1 MWLQITKYWRFTPV
15 GVRKVMKRGMDIS
28 NYSNPFLEI
37 QVLKSFPGG
46 TRKTVKIRGN
56 NRILSKET
64 LPITLQHEQR
74 EYDGL
79 PTTDGDLPIRSLSW
93 WNTMKEMGDYPHE
106 QWAILP
112 WICIRNRRMQKTTP
126 TKKNWQT
133 LRFASSF
140 KSNSVMVDFLPRQRS
155 QIFDPVQWSLR
166 R

>member
-46 TRKTVKIRGN
+46 TSKTMKIRGKI
-56 NRILSKET
+56 RFWSKVT
-64 LPITLQHEQR
+64 IPKTPQHKQMG
-74 EYDGL
+74 YDTV
-79 PTTDGDLPIRSLSW
+79 PTTKGDLPVRRFSW
-93 WNTMKEMGDYPHE
+93 WNAMKEMGDYPHG

-112 WICIRNRRMQKTTP
+112 WIFIRNRRMPKTTP